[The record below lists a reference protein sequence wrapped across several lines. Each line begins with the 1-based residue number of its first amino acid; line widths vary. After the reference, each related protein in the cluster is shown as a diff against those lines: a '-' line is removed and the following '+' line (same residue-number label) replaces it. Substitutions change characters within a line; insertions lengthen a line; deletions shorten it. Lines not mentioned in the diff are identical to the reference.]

1 MTRKKLMPV
10 LLLAVV
16 ALTGCGQKKE
26 VEKAHVSVE
35 NYEKLEHDVVQV
47 EKGDLTPQIKVE
59 VKAETFLRRS
69 YMPVYDDMEV
79 DKVNVAVGDHVKEG
93 DELIT
98 FKSSELDEEIAAYQ
112 EQLGEQ
118 QLLLEHY
125 TKLSEIDSETDY
137 ETDIENLQ
145 DSIAGCSLYIQELQA
160 KQKSYS
166 VIAEA
171 DGTVQSVANGLE
183 YSTVSTNNNLITVVY
198 GNDCFS
204 ATTSE
209 DFNFIEGERYV
220 GVYGAAS
227 FDLILQ
233 SVEEVGTEADGRIK
247 KKLSFVAAEGVDVG
261 SRETMVITFNKP
273 QIKNALYIPTSCIY
287 EFNEKF
293 YIYIVDA
300 DGFLSI
306 KEVECGDEV
315 GTYTIILSGVSEGE
329 WVVTQ

>member
-145 DSIAGCSLYIQELQA
+145 DSIAVCRLYIQELQA

>member
-145 DSIAGCSLYIQELQA
+145 DSIAVCSLYIQELQA

-233 SVEEVGTEADGRIK
+233 SVEEVGTEADGRTK

>member
-98 FKSSELDEEIAAYQ
+98 FKSSELDEEIASYQ

-145 DSIAGCSLYIQELQA
+145 DSIAVCSLYIQELQA

>member
-35 NYEKLEHDVVQV
+35 NYEKIEHDVVQV

-145 DSIAGCSLYIQELQA
+145 DSIAVCSLYIQELQA

>member
-10 LLLAVV
+10 LLLVVV

-145 DSIAGCSLYIQELQA
+145 DSIAVCSLYIQELQA

>member
-1 MTRKKLMPV
+1 MTRKKLMPI

-145 DSIAGCSLYIQELQA
+145 DSIAVCSLYIQELQA